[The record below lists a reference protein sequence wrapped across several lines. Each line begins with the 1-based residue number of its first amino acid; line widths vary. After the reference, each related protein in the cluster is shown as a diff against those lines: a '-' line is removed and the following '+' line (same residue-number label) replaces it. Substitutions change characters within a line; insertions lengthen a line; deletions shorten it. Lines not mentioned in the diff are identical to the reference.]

1 MQAVEFYTHIENGI
15 IHLPMEYVNYHN
27 ADARIIV
34 LVDTPNSNKNSLKQA
49 FEAAAQQG
57 VFKTI
62 EDPKQ
67 WQKEQRNDW
76 E

>member
-15 IHLPMEYVNYHN
+15 IHLPKEYVNYHN

-34 LVDTPNSNKNSLKQA
+34 LLDTPSGDKNSLKQA

-57 VFKTI
+57 VFKAI

>member
-15 IHLPMEYVNYHN
+15 IHLPKEYVNYHN

-34 LVDTPNSNKNSLKQA
+34 LFDAPKNTKSSLKQA

-67 WQKEQRNDW
+67 WQKEQRNDL
-76 E
+76 